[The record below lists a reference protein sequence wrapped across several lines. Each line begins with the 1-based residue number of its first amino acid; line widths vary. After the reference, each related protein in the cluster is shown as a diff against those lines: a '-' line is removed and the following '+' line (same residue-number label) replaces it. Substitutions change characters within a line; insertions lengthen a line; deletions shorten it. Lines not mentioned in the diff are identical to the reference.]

1 MGIGFFEWLSGLYG
15 FFMGWFLLGL
25 FIGSYCFFIVFLWDH
40 ASGWFRLGFLLDLWT
55 LIIKVTIWAGFL
67 AL

>member
-1 MGIGFFEWLSGLYG
+1 MEFFEWLVRLVECFGC
-15 FFMGWFLLGL
+15 WFLLGL

-55 LIIKVTIWAGFL
+55 LIIKVTN
-67 AL
+67 